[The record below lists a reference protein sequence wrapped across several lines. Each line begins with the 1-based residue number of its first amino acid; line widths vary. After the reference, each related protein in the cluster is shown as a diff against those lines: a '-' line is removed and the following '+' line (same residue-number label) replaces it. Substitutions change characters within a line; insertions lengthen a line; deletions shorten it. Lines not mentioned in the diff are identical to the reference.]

1 MALDDIPGPRAL
13 RIAPLMIAAMLATTL
28 VRAQDRPLAPTPP
41 LRPGE
46 ATAMIVDSAQSAAR
60 QAHAASPAP
69 VVNPHMPPTVAELT
83 SGPIPVEPVVAYALA
98 NNPEIQAACFNARA
112 LAARVPQ
119 VTTLPDPQL
128 ISLVFL
134 ESIQTAAGPQE
145 LSLSLS
151 QQFPWFGELALRG
164 DVASYE
170 AAAAFARVVVEE
182 LRILEQVKRQYY
194 AVYFFARA
202 AETTRALEDP
212 LKDIIESARTR
223 FETAVGG
230 GLESVLQAQV
240 ELSNLQA
247 RLIELRQ
254 QKGEAQARLAGLLHL
269 PPYVKIEP
277 LQRIPLEAVAEAEK
291 LVGLVDQ
298 CQPELN
304 ARRQEIA
311 RDRASVALARKQY
324 YPDVMLTFNWYAMS
338 EPGLSPVANGED
350 AFALGV
356 GANLPIY
363 RRRLDAA
370 VREAQFRVA
379 QNTQRYAAAVDQY
392 SSESLALYNQ
402 FVQHQEVLDV
412 LEKEIIPRAEQT
424 LELSVEGYRVGR
436 VTFQQMIANYQ
447 SLLNFRIQR
456 YQRQMLREQTVASL
470 ERAVGCAVSTPGALE
485 PARSAGQH
493 ENLPAPLP
501 EGPR

>member
-1 MALDDIPGPRAL
+1 MPLRQINRFRFAWVFPLAMGAALGAAPKLVVAESPSSGDAV
-13 RIAPLMIAAMLATTL
+13 APLLE
-28 VRAQDRPLAPTPP
+28 RP
-41 LRPGE
+41 
-46 ATAMIVDSAQSAAR
+46 Q
-60 QAHAASPAP
+60 PAP
-69 VVNPHMPPTVAELT
+69 DPGDTSASVPKFQSGAWMPPTVPELT
-83 SGPIPVEPVVAYALA
+83 SGPVPVEPVVAFALA

-128 ISLVFL
+128 MSLIFL

-151 QQFPWFGELALRG
+151 QQFPWFGKLALRG
-164 DVASYE
+164 DVASRE
-170 AAAAFARVVVEE
+170 AAAAFARVMLEE
-182 LRILEQVKRQYY
+182 LRVLEQVKRQYY
-194 AVYFFARA
+194 SVYYFDRA
-202 AETTRALEDP
+202 GETIQALEAP

-223 FETAVGG
+223 YETALGG

-254 QKGEAQARLAGLLHL
+254 QKDEAQARLAGLLHL

-277 LQRIPLEAVAEAEK
+277 LKTIRLEAIAEADN
-291 LVGLVDQ
+291 LLAMVDE
-298 CQPELN
+298 CQPELD

-311 RDRASVALARKQY
+311 RDRASIALARRQY
-324 YPDVMLTFNWYAMS
+324 YPDVMMTFNWYAIS

-363 RRRLDAA
+363 RKRLDAA
-370 VREAQFRVA
+370 VREAQFRA
-379 QNTQRYAAAVDQY
+379 SQSTHRYAAVVDQY
-392 SSESLALYNQ
+392 HSEVLALYNQ
-402 FVQHQEVLDV
+402 LVQHQEVLDV
-412 LEKEIIPRAEQT
+412 LQQEIIPRAEQT

-447 SLLNFRIQR
+447 ALLNFQVQR

-470 ERAVGCAVSTPGALE
+470 QRAVGCAISPPGTLE
-485 PARSAGQH
+485 SAG
-493 ENLPAPLP
+493 ENEPLPAP
-501 EGPR
+501 RR

>member
-1 MALDDIPGPRAL
+1 MTYDPKGARRLTWVCSLAV
-13 RIAPLMIAAMLATTL
+13 AAILATTPAI
-28 VRAQDRPLAPTPP
+28 AQDMLLAPNPP
-41 LRPGE
+41 LRSHE
-46 ATAMIVDSAQSAAR
+46 APATLVESPQP
-60 QAHAASPAP
+60 ASGLP
-69 VVNPHMPPTVAELT
+69 VPEPTSLLDRRVPPTLAELT
-83 SGPIPVEPVVAYALA
+83 SGPVAVEPVVAFALA

-112 LAARVPQ
+112 LASRVPQ

-128 ISLVFL
+128 MTLIFL

-151 QQFPWFGELALRG
+151 QQFPWFGKLALRG
-164 DVASYE
+164 DVASRE
-170 AAAAFARVVVEE
+170 AAAAFCRVVVEE
-182 LRILEQVKRQYY
+182 LRVMEQVQRQYY
-194 AVYFFARA
+194 AIYFFDRA
-202 AETTRALEDP
+202 IETTRALERP
-212 LKDIIESARTR
+212 LKDIVESARTR
-223 FETAVGG
+223 YETAVGG

-254 QKGEAQARLAGLLHL
+254 QKDEAQARLAGLLHL
-269 PPYVKIEP
+269 PPYVKIET
-277 LQRIPLEAVAEAEK
+277 LESIQLESVAEAEN
-291 LVGLVDQ
+291 LVGLVSQ

-311 RDRASVALARKQY
+311 RDQASVALARRQY
-324 YPDVMLTFNWYAMS
+324 YPDVMMTFNWYAIS

-363 RRRLDAA
+363 RKRLDAA
-370 VREAQFRVA
+370 VREAQFRAA
-379 QNTQRYAAAVDQY
+379 QSTQRYAAAVDQY
-392 SSESLALYNQ
+392 SSEVLALYNQ
-402 FVQHQEVLDV
+402 FVQHQEVLDL

-447 SLLNFRIQR
+447 ALLNFRIQR

-470 ERAVGCAVSTPGALE
+470 QRAVGCAISTPGALE
-485 PARSAGQH
+485 PTQPGNSG
-493 ENLPAPLP
+493 ESLPAPLP
-501 EGPR
+501 EGRS